1 MSNNQNKHLQ
11 IVNMAD
17 KEYLAFLSRKLR
29 RRHNFCTN
37 SYIVLLLQIL
47 NTMLVL
53 LVFIGLNLAASSW
66 AYGPS
71 FVRTPSQTVLYSNT
85 TGLILD
91 CVARGEP
98 PPVIDWVDQNGN
110 ILSIH
115 PSYAR

>member
-1 MSNNQNKHLQ
+1 
-11 IVNMAD
+11 MAESD
-17 KEYLAFLSRKLR
+17 AEYLAFQSKKSKKAEICVPILTID
-29 RRHNFCTN
+29 F
-37 SYIVLLLQIL
+37 LLQTL

>member
-1 MSNNQNKHLQ
+1 MCNSQNKTN
-11 IVNMAD
+11 ICNMAD
-17 KEYLAFLSRKLR
+17 TEHLSFQSKNDEKGRKYVPIY
-29 RRHNFCTN
+29 T
-37 SYIVLLLQIL
+37 IDLLLQTL

>member
-1 MSNNQNKHLQ
+1 MSNNNILHFKVKNTKKAETSMQFHT
-11 IVNMAD
+11 I
-17 KEYLAFLSRKLR
+17 F
-29 RRHNFCTN
+29 F
-37 SYIVLLLQIL
+37 LLQIL

>member
-1 MSNNQNKHLQ
+1 
-11 IVNMAD
+11 MAD
-17 KEYLAFLSRKLR
+17 AYYLAFQSKKSKKTEIYVPILTID
-29 RRHNFCTN
+29 F
-37 SYIVLLLQIL
+37 LLQTL